1 VLAAR
6 RVLPAALGLTV
17 HMPTGTVEVN
27 VSVEVKHVAPEEA
40 TAFRA
45 LVPDDSTAASGTNL

>member
-1 VLAAR
+1 
-6 RVLPAALGLTV
+6 
-17 HMPTGTVEVN
+17 VEVN